1 MAARPLNPRSLYPM
15 GTVLICCMLC
25 FSSIIF
31 FNYPLFLFFRE
42 KAKNRLAA
50 AYELEKNR
58 DTVLKDIADLVPSSV
73 QDTGTHTISVTHID
87 SLSKL
92 NSDQVKDTETTFLSA
107 LLTKRSRNSC
117 SRNLLTSSEPLL
129 VMSRELSNQSFCR
142 LTLKVMK
149 RKIAVVRASPKK
161 TRNLPNPSS
170 PRSP

>member
-1 MAARPLNPRSLYPM
+1 M
-15 GTVLICCMLC
+15 I
-25 FSSIIF
+25 
-31 FNYPLFLFFRE
+31 LFFRE

-107 LLTKRSRNSC
+107 L
-117 SRNLLTSSEPLL
+117 
-129 VMSRELSNQSFCR
+129 
-142 LTLKVMK
+142 
-149 RKIAVVRASPKK
+149 
-161 TRNLPNPSS
+161 
-170 PRSP
+170 